1 MTYEF
6 KPGDWVSLLSKSV
19 NFGGYIC
26 EIDAEAK
33 TAWVD
38 DLQDE
43 PIEVPFHLLKLEQ
56 TAEEYEAECAEDL
69 AVREAVEALAAGGD
83 RPAYTPGVGDL
94 VLFRPIDG
102 PCYTSWGHGTVTA
115 VDAARGAA
123 YIHGR
128 DRDGKPKT
136 FEVPMAD
143 LRLATPAAQWGEKM
157 REAIARATA

>member
-6 KPGDWVSLLSKSV
+6 KTGDWVSLLSQAV

-69 AVREAVEALAAGGD
+69 AVRDAVEALAAGGD
-83 RPAYTPGVGDL
+83 RPVYTPEVGDL
-94 VLFRPIDG
+94 VLFMRVGG
-102 PCYTSWGHGTVTA
+102 PWNSSEHGTVTA
-115 VDAARGAA
+115 VSTAKGTAD
-123 YIHGR
+123 IHGR
-128 DRDGKPKT
+128 DRDGKPET
-136 FEVPMAD
+136 FEVPIAD
-143 LRLATPAAQWGEKM
+143 LRLAVPAAQWGEKV